1 MIAIPVTVLLA
12 LVLAALVFERGRF
25 TVIIAVLSVV
35 IGLLLAQTAVG
46 RFMSD
51 VLHTFG
57 L

>member
-1 MIAIPVTVLLA
+1 MIAIPVTVLLV

-25 TVIIAVLSVV
+25 TIIIAVLSVV
-35 IGLLLAQTAVG
+35 IGLLLSQTAVG
-46 RFMSD
+46 RFLFD

>member
-1 MIAIPVTVLLA
+1 MIALPVTVLLV

-25 TVIIAVLSVV
+25 TIIIAVLSVV
-35 IGLLLAQTAVG
+35 IGLLLSQTAVG
-46 RFMSD
+46 RFLFD